1 MARAAKPRRKPEAKA
16 RARPDLGPLILKEL
30 ERRGIGLDQVCGDA
44 CDGPPVKVVCV
55 APTLRDSVEKL
66 GESARDQVVM
76 VRIDEPTRKKLDAW
90 VETGAVKSR
99 SEAAAL
105 FIREGLGVRESELAD
120 LKEALEGV
128 NEAKERLRSRAS
140 RVLGTLPR
148 QGQSPAG
155 EEDAP

>member
-1 MARAAKPRRKPEAKA
+1 MRRTIVLAALEPGRDPALEPGAVRGHDGAR
-16 RARPDLGPLILKEL
+16 L
-30 ERRGIGLDQVCGDA
+30 
-44 CDGPPVKVVCV
+44 PP
-55 APTLRDSVEKL
+55 
-66 GESARDQVVM
+66 
-76 VRIDEPTRKKLDAW
+76 LDAW

>member
-1 MARAAKPRRKPEAKA
+1 MARTAKGKRGSGA
-16 RARPDLGPLILKEL
+16 RARPGPDLGSVILKEL
-30 ERRGIGLDQVCGDA
+30 ERQGIGLDRLCGDA
-44 CDGPPVKVVCV
+44 GDDPQVKVVCV
-55 APTLRDSVEKL
+55 APTLRDSVERL

-128 NEAKERLRSRAS
+128 NEARARLRRRAS
-140 RVLGTLPR
+140 RVLGTPPR
-148 QGQSPAG
+148 PERRSA
-155 EEDAP
+155 EEENEP

>member
-1 MARAAKPRRKPEAKA
+1 MAKKAASKRGTGAKT
-16 RARPDLGPLILKEL
+16 RPGPDLGSLILKEL
-30 ERRGIGLDQVCGDA
+30 ERQGIGLDRLCGDA
-44 CDGPPVKVVCV
+44 SDGPQVKVVCV
-55 APTLRDSVEKL
+55 APTLRDSVERL

-128 NEAKERLRSRAS
+128 NEARARLRRRAS
-140 RVLGTLPR
+140 RVLGTPPR
-148 QGQSPAG
+148 QGRSPAA
-155 EEDAP
+155 EEDDR